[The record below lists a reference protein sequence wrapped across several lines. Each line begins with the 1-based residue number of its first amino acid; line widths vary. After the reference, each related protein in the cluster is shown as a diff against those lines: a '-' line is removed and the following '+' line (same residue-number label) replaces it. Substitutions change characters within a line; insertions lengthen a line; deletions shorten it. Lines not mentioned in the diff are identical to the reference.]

1 MDGAGGPG
9 ISVATFDHSV
19 PASSR
24 PALRAPSDHI
34 TRMVMKVLAGSLAAV
49 YLFSAVT
56 MPAGHGA
63 VAVGEAAIAVLQL
76 AWVAMVSVAARR
88 AWVYAAGIALQVAL
102 TAVWIVTRTTGL
114 PGIGRLPVGEFDL
127 LCALDALM
135 VAGLCWRCAPWAR
148 AVTPRLRLGACQ
160 LAVIL
165 AACTVYMSMASM
177 MAMTTSPSGAA
188 GTGAAAGTHA
198 APGQTAQRFFCHL
211 L

>member
-1 MDGAGGPG
+1 
-9 ISVATFDHSV
+9 VATFDHSL

-24 PALRAPSDHI
+24 LALRASSDHI
-34 TRMVMKVLAGSLAAV
+34 TRTVMKVLAGSLAAV

-63 VAVGEAAIAVLQL
+63 VAAGEAAVAVLQL
-76 AWVAMVSVAARR
+76 AWVALVSVGAGRR
-88 AWVYAAGIALQVAL
+88 WVYGAGIALQLAL
-102 TAVWIVTRTTGL
+102 TALWIVTRTTGL

-135 VAGLCWRCAPWAR
+135 VAALCGRCAPWAR
-148 AVTPRLRLGACQ
+148 AVTPRVRLGICQ

-177 MAMTTSPSGAA
+177 MTMAGPSSAHTAA
-188 GTGAAAGTHA
+188 GSVSGGPGASSHVTE
-198 APGQTAQRFFCHL
+198 RFFCHL

>member
-1 MDGAGGPG
+1 
-9 ISVATFDHSV
+9 VATFDHSV

-24 PALRAPSDHI
+24 LALRASSDHI
-34 TRMVMKVLAGSLAAV
+34 TGAVMKVLAGTLAAV

-63 VAVGEAAIAVLQL
+63 VAIGEAAIAGLQLGWIALVSVRSRQGRVYGAGITLQL
-76 AWVAMVSVAARR
+76 A
-88 AWVYAAGIALQVAL
+88 L
-102 TAVWIVTRTTGL
+102 TVLWIVTRTAGL

-135 VAGLCWRCAPWAR
+135 VAGLCWRCAPWAGT
-148 AVTPRLRLGACQ
+148 VTARVRLGACQ

-165 AACTVYMSMASM
+165 AAGTLYMSMASM
-177 MAMTTSPSGAA
+177 MAMTVPGPGHGGSGSVAA
-188 GTGAAAGTHA
+188 GGHA
-198 APGQTAQRFFCHL
+198 TQRFFCHL